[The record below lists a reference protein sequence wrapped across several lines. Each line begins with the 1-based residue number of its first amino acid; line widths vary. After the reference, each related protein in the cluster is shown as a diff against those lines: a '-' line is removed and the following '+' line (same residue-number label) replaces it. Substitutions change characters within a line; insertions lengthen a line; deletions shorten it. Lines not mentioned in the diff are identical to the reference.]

1 MDCWQDRCYRDGIPD
16 TVPNKLL
23 FSGRVPSWKAIAICL
38 LNNDMQLERLGFSR
52 KKSTKGLHLEAMLKR
67 QSKDNPQNEMF

>member
-1 MDCWQDRCYRDGIPD
+1 MDCWQDRCYREGIPD
-16 TVPNKLL
+16 EVPNKLL

-38 LNNDMQLERLGFSR
+38 LNNDMQLEKLGFSR
-52 KKSTKGLHLEAMLKR
+52 TKSQKAIELEAMLKR